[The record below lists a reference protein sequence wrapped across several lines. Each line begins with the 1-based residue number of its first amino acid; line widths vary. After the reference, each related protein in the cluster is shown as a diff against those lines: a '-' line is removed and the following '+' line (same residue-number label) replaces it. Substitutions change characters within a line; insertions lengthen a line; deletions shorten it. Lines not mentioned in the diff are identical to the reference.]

1 MTTLAQI
8 ASAQYAKE
16 VAANELFG
24 AVSPAGIFGKRI
36 AGTSG
41 LVWGYYGGYLVVDGV
56 LTSISDGTVNLTA
69 NVTNYVEATRAGVV
83 SANSSA
89 FTAGR
94 IPLYTVVTTS
104 TGISGTPT
112 DYRAW
117 VAPPWV
123 GSFLS
128 KAFSSDADMTLTAA
142 EARARVIRIT
152 GTISTTRYVVLPA
165 NGEWIIHNATS
176 GSPSNSIL
184 VAPSIGSPGGTGVTI
199 ASGKTAIVYGD
210 GTNLSGATVD

>member
-128 KAFSSDADMTLTAA
+128 KAFPSDANYTLTAA
-142 EARARVIRIT
+142 EARAQVIRMT
-152 GTISTTRYVVLPA
+152 GTIGAARRVIVPTSGLWLFRNDTTGGFSIEVIGA
-165 NGEWIIHNATS
+165 D
-176 GSPSNSIL
+176 GSPS
-184 VAPSIGSPGGTGVTI
+184 VGVTI
-199 ASGKTAIVYGD
+199 ANAKAAWVYGD
-210 GTNLSGATVD
+210 GTNINRGSADA